1 LSITLHHGDCLEV
14 LRGLPDG
21 SVDAVV
27 TDPPYGTGKLETR
40 GAAYKVKPQRAD
52 FAWDTWD
59 SSWMSGVVAKCMAI
73 FVPPKALSAMLA
85 RGRLLCAV
93 TKQGVCVR
101 NVSPVYRTQPI
112 VLLGKTPVNYRRDW
126 CEFVQAGTRKNHPTE
141 KPLNVMEWLVELT
154 TNEGDI
160 VLDPFMGSG
169 TTGVACVNTGRNF
182 IGIEIDK
189 GYYEIAERRIAEAQ
203 AKRESE
209 LFAKAG

>member
-1 LSITLHHGDCLEV
+1 
-14 LRGLPDG
+14 
-21 SVDAVV
+21 
-27 TDPPYGTGKLETR
+27 
-40 GAAYKVKPQRAD
+40 
-52 FAWDTWD
+52 
-59 SSWMSGVVAKCMAI
+59 
-73 FVPPKALSAMLA
+73 MLA

-209 LFAKAG
+209 LFAKAGWDFDVFVVASLVGIVLLAGAANTGAVASDGLNGEV